1 MLLWWHVHV
10 SEWINTIVA
19 WMSRNSLLETGD
31 GIWSLRDCNGTRTH
45 KSLVCKR
52 TLNHLT
58 KWLKFRIGTKCLWVR
73 VPLQSVTGVFL
84 FFCNFTFSIWHYVS
98 FSSCTVFA
106 ILTLLNQPPGCEN
119 KLTLYGES
127 QNEHCKKSSAQNFP
141 KIECVS
147 GVWDVRFRKIW
158 CALFFCNTGFE
169 IRPFALLPTTL
180 EVYLQTCQT
189 PIMIF
194 EKRVYGFKLLT
205 IFERKLLDRCLI

>member
-45 KSLVCKR
+45 NSLVFKR

-58 KWLKFRIGTKCLWVR
+58 KWLEFHIGTKCFWVR

-106 ILTLLNQPPGCEN
+106 ILTLLNQPPGYEN
-119 KLTLYGES
+119 KLTLYGE
-127 QNEHCKKSSAQNFP
+127 KGKSANLKTSITRNQAH
-141 KIECVS
+141 KT
-147 GVWDVRFRKIW
+147 FRKSNAYQGYEMFVFGKFGVL
-158 CALFFCNTGFE
+158 CFFVTLVL
-169 IRPFALLPTTL
+169 RFALLRY
-180 EVYLQTCQT
+180 YLR
-189 PIMIF
+189 P
-194 EKRVYGFKLLT
+194 
-205 IFERKLLDRCLI
+205 